1 MIALSLQSQLRGM
14 HEHSVPLSL
23 PSTAADV
30 KTVTQRIYQAAN
42 VLQVFNILQTSY
54 LILVA
59 LFIQCFS
66 PGAKWR
72 GQLAPVCRADRV
84 SLDPGAGQPR
94 HGAGG
99 EAHRQ
104 HREHRPGQHG
114 HEGDQDYAREI
125 EISAYIV
132 HLFEYL
138 IINIFPF
145 IY

>member
-42 VLQVFNILQTSY
+42 VLQVLTSY

-59 LFIQCFS
+59 IFIHCFS
-66 PGAKWR
+66 PGAQWR

-84 SLDPGAGQPR
+84 GLDPGAGQPR

-114 HEGDQDYAREI
+114 HEGDQDHAREI
-125 EISAYIV
+125 EMCV
-132 HLFEYL
+132 HCT
-138 IINIFPF
+138 F
-145 IY
+145 I